1 MLLQDLCNA
10 RQAARLF
17 DRASRLETD
26 SFSALKL
33 RPDSILSGHYAPD
46 FSRFP
51 LLARLYLKDP
61 YNQRAPD
68 QLRWCFAVAD
78 RPSPRRD
85 AACAVLAAL
94 GELDGRDWGISGPTD
109 LATVLRHMP
118 GITSL
123 RLNLCTQSAEEALT
137 RLAILPA
144 LVPRIERLELLPSC
158 MGRVES
164 DFDKHCAR
172 IIGSLPC
179 LRLLLMGSFKD
190 ASVLA
195 TLPCSRLT
203 SLEFA
208 VETCQHW
215 PPLGCDVGL
224 PWPHLRELRGI
235 DLPAGDWAE
244 RLALGL
250 PHLTLLVAEPSGDW
264 GTHAPAAFPK
274 VRAAMFTFCQRGF
287 RRLCLRSLVP
297 DVDFLEV
304 MFDDDAV
311 LVEISTTAL
320 SGLTRLSHLAY
331 DNMHKGFL
339 PLWLC
344 EWEALAAAPHLTELK
359 CDVSIE
365 DLARLAK
372 VTGLESLHLTV
383 ALSCE
388 VSLHGRLN
396 VVWGN
401 YEGSTGVD
409 LGAVASALACMPK
422 LKRLALDVPGGRKD
436 VASLVSFAEGL
447 RGVTCLRLA
456 SIWTAEQLCI
466 FVSRLKAPLRTLW
479 LQSVPSTADA
489 PDFAWLL
496 NEQAERGL
504 IIQGPH
510 DVKWHL
516 HPAHNFFTI
525 RTSSFAKMS

>member
-1 MLLQDLCNA
+1 MLIIADLLAQLPSGGIGPTFASPVNVQPAKLGFDITLHSATKYLNGHSDLIAGVVLGGQELIKTIRVTANVLGPAIDPHSCFLLSRGLRTLGLRVEQQDRNGEMVPIESLDRQKLVGRVLQWLKPKDLCNA

-344 EWEALAAAPHLTELK
+344 
-359 CDVSIE
+359 
-365 DLARLAK
+365 
-372 VTGLESLHLTV
+372 
-383 ALSCE
+383 
-388 VSLHGRLN
+388 
-396 VVWGN
+396 
-401 YEGSTGVD
+401 
-409 LGAVASALACMPK
+409 
-422 LKRLALDVPGGRKD
+422 
-436 VASLVSFAEGL
+436 
-447 RGVTCLRLA
+447 
-456 SIWTAEQLCI
+456 
-466 FVSRLKAPLRTLW
+466 
-479 LQSVPSTADA
+479 
-489 PDFAWLL
+489 
-496 NEQAERGL
+496 
-504 IIQGPH
+504 
-510 DVKWHL
+510 
-516 HPAHNFFTI
+516 
-525 RTSSFAKMS
+525 